1 MWTRVSFFLTI
12 LFFVLLSDAVLADWV
27 PGYLQDALGSPS
39 RMGLMMALSSLVGVS
54 MDLVFPQLL
63 RRTGVK
69 KIAGGAMLG
78 AILFLLTLLSHTWW
92 QGVILLVIGMGVW
105 GIYYELDSFM
115 TQQFVAGVAPRDQRS
130 SVWGVVGVVRSGA
143 YFLGPLIGA
152 WVIQWGERTLV
163 YTAMGILVIAYSCF
177 LFLKLPHSHE
187 EAIEWEE
194 IQIREEITKWL
205 VLGKRVWPVLLT
217 SLMGGLV
224 DATFWTTGT
233 ILTDTLAEQ
242 EVYGGWFLSAYM
254 LPFLFVGLIVAK
266 WGVDVGKKKWSQ
278 IFQLL
283 AGLVLIT
290 FWWIRVP
297 WLLLVAAAFVG
308 VALSASWPLIDSVY
322 TDLVSR
328 ARKGKKHVMGMSAAM
343 YGLAYIIG
351 PIMSGYLAEWVGEVR
366 SFAVVGVVVTCVSAI
381 LILMTPRKLA
391 LPQSE
396 IKTWN

>member
-1 MWTRVSFFLTI
+1 MRVVFFLTI

-27 PGYLQDALGSPS
+27 PGYLQETLGSPS

-54 MDLVFPQLL
+54 MDLVFPQIL

-69 KIAGGAMLG
+69 KIAGGAMIG
-78 AILFLLTLLSHTWW
+78 AIVFLLILLTHTWW
-92 QGVILLVIGMGVW
+92 QGVILLVIGMAVW

-152 WVIQWGERTLV
+152 WVIQWGEQTLV

-177 LFLKLPHSHE
+177 LLFRLPKSHE
-187 EAIEWEE
+187 DEVEWEDVH
-194 IQIREEITKWL
+194 IKEEIIKWII
-205 VLGKRVWPVLLT
+205 LGKRVWPVLMM

-233 ILTDTLAEQ
+233 VLTDNLAQ
-242 EVYGGWFLSAYM
+242 RDSYGGWFLSAYM
-254 LPFLFVGLIVAK
+254 FPFLFVGLVVAR
-266 WGVDVGKKKWSQ
+266 WGIDEGKKRWSQ
-278 IFQLL
+278 IFQMIS
-283 AGLVLIT
+283 GIVLIAY
-290 FWWIRVP
+290 WWIDKT
-297 WLLLVAAAFVG
+297 WLLLFGATLVG
-308 VALSASWPLIDSVY
+308 VMMAASWPLIDSVY

-343 YGLAYIIG
+343 YGLAYIVG
-351 PIMSGYLAEWVGEVR
+351 PIMAGYLVEWVGEAR
-366 SFAVVGVVVTCVSAI
+366 SFAVVGIIVVLVSAV
-381 LILMTPRKLA
+381 LMLTTPRKLA

-396 IKTWN
+396 IKSWN

>member
-1 MWTRVSFFLTI
+1 MWMRVAFFLTI

-27 PGYLQDALGSPS
+27 PGYLQESLGSPS
-39 RMGLMMALSSLVGVS
+39 RMGLMMALSSLVGVG

-78 AILFLLTLLSHTWW
+78 AILFLVTLLSHTWW
-92 QGVILLVIGMGVW
+92 QGVGLLIIGMGIW

-163 YTAMGILVIAYSCF
+163 YTAMGILVVAYSCF
-177 LFLKLPHSHE
+177 WFLRLPHSSE
-187 EAIEWEE
+187 EAIEWED
-194 IQIREEITKWL
+194 IHVREEVIKWL
-205 VLGKRVWPVLLT
+205 ALGKRVWPVLLT

-233 ILTDTLAEQ
+233 VLTDSLAEQ
-242 EVYGGWFLSAYM
+242 NKYGGWFLSAYM
-254 LPFLFVGLIVAK
+254 LPFLLVGLLVAR
-266 WGVDVGKKKWSQ
+266 WGLDEGKKRWSQ
-278 IFQLL
+278 IFQLMT
-283 AGLVLIT
+283 GLILIS
-290 FWWIRVP
+290 FWWIREP
-297 WLLLVAAAFVG
+297 LLLLVAAFLVG
-308 VALSASWPLIDSVY
+308 AAIAASWPLIDSVY

-343 YGLAYIIG
+343 YGTAYILG
-351 PIMSGYLAEWVGEVR
+351 PIMAGYLVEWVGPER
-366 SFAVVGVVVTCVSAI
+366 SFAVIGVIVVCVSA
-381 LILMTPRKLA
+381 LLLLLTPRKLA
-391 LPQSE
+391 LPQAE
-396 IKTWN
+396 ISTWD

>member
-1 MWTRVSFFLTI
+1 MWQRVTPFLFI

-27 PGYLQDALGSPS
+27 PGYLQESLGSPT

-92 QGVILLVIGMGVW
+92 QGIILLVIGMGVW

-115 TQQFVAGVAPRDQRS
+115 TQQFVAGVAPRDERS

-163 YTAMGILVIAYSCF
+163 FTAMGILVVAYSGF
-177 LFLKLPHSHE
+177 LLMRLPHSHE
-187 EAIEWEE
+187 EVVEWED

-205 VLGKRVWPVLLT
+205 ALGKRVWPVLLT
-217 SLMGGLV
+217 SLMGGLI

-233 ILTDTLAEQ
+233 VLTDSLAVQ
-242 EVYGGWFLSAYM
+242 EKAGGWFLSAYM
-254 LPFLFVGLIVAK
+254 FPFLFVGLLVAR
-266 WGVDVGKKKWSQ
+266 WGVDQGKKRWSQ
-278 IFQLL
+278 VFQLFS
-283 AGLVLIT
+283 GIILVS
-290 FWWIRVP
+290 FWWIESV
-297 WLLLVAAAFVG
+297 WMLLVASALVG
-308 VALSASWPLIDSVY
+308 TALAASWPLIDSVY

-351 PIMSGYLAEWVGEVR
+351 PVMAGYLVEWVGPAR
-366 SFAVVGVVVTCVSAI
+366 SFAVVGVVVASVSA
-381 LILMTPRKLA
+381 LLLVTTPRKLT
-391 LPQSE
+391 LPQAE
-396 IKTWN
+396 ISTWD

>member
-1 MWTRVSFFLTI
+1 
-12 LFFVLLSDAVLADWV
+12 
-27 PGYLQDALGSPS
+27 
-39 RMGLMMALSSLVGVS
+39 
-54 MDLVFPQLL
+54 MDLVFPQIL

-69 KIAGGAMLG
+69 KIAGGAMIG
-78 AILFLLTLLSHTWW
+78 AIVFLLILLTHTWW
-92 QGVILLVIGMGVW
+92 QGVILLVIGMAVW

-177 LFLKLPHSHE
+177 LLFRLPKSHE
-187 EAIEWEE
+187 DEVEWEDVH
-194 IQIREEITKWL
+194 IKEEIIKWII
-205 VLGKRVWPVLLT
+205 LGKRVWPVLMM

-233 ILTDTLAEQ
+233 VLTDNLAQ
-242 EVYGGWFLSAYM
+242 RDSYGGWFLSAYM
-254 LPFLFVGLIVAK
+254 FPFLFVGLVVAR
-266 WGVDVGKKKWSQ
+266 WGIDEGKKRWSQ
-278 IFQLL
+278 IFQMIS
-283 AGLVLIT
+283 GIVLIAY
-290 FWWIRVP
+290 WWIDKT
-297 WLLLVAAAFVG
+297 WLLLFGATLVG
-308 VALSASWPLIDSVY
+308 VMMAASWPLIDSVY

-351 PIMSGYLAEWVGEVR
+351 PIMSGYLVEWVGEVG
-366 SFAVVGVVVTCVSAI
+366 SFAVVGVVVTCVSVI